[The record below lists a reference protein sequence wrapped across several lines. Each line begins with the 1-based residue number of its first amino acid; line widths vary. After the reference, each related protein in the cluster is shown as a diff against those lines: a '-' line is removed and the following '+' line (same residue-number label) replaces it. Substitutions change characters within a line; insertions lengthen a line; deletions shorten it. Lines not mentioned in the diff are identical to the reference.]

1 MPAGQLENPVSKE
14 RFTIRARGPEAF
26 VLEVRVP
33 PDMIRPPL
41 HLHRGQQES
50 FEIRHGQVTVQAG
63 REQHALGPGD
73 RFAVAPATPH
83 TWWNSGP
90 DEAVLLA
97 EFRPPGQMQSFFETF
112 CGMAAEGRCNSQGS
126 PPFLQIAA
134 SARWWD
140 MYLAGPPVTLQRALF
155 AALGPLARLRGYRA
169 SYQRFSAG

>member
-1 MPAGQLENPVSKE
+1 MPAHQLDNPVSKE

-33 PDMIRPPL
+33 PDMIRPPA
-41 HLHRGQQES
+41 HLHRSQRES
-50 FEIRHGQVTVQAG
+50 FEILHGQVTVQVG
-63 REQHALGPGD
+63 REQHVLGSGD
-73 RFAVAPATPH
+73 RIAVAPATPH
-83 TWWNSGP
+83 TWWNSGD
-90 DEAVLLA
+90 DEAVLLTT
-97 EFRPPGQMQSFFETF
+97 FRPPGQAQSFFETF
-112 CGMAAEGRCNSQGS
+112 CGMAAEGRCNSRGS

>member
-1 MPAGQLENPVSKE
+1 MTADELENPVTKE
-14 RFTIRARGPEAF
+14 RFTIRHRGPGAL

-97 EFRPPGQMQSFFETF
+97 EFRPPGQLQSFFETF